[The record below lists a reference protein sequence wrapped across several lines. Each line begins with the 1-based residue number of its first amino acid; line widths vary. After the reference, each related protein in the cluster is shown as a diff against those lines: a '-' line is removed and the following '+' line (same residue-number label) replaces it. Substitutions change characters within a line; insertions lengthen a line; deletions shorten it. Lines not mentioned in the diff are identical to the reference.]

1 MAAQDLCR
9 GIHLIRRNRRDCRQA
24 RCRIGNCRWEQELRG
39 GRLSAMKSTALLD
52 KHEGRKGRAMAISR
66 PLPQTGGSVRHC
78 PRLSKI
84 VRDFPLKCKEG
95 NMLL

>member
-1 MAAQDLCR
+1 
-9 GIHLIRRNRRDCRQA
+9 
-24 RCRIGNCRWEQELRG
+24 
-39 GRLSAMKSTALLD
+39 MKSTALLD

-66 PLPQTGGSVRHC
+66 PLPKTGGSVRHC